1 MSGHNLYVLRKKSA
15 PRYKRDA
22 GIVSY
27 LLASARTSQSQHLTT
42 TLVEIE
48 PGGIQRIHSHIPE
61 QIYFILEGS
70 GSMTVGSESEQV
82 GPGDCVFIPSSSDHG
97 LINDGDSTLRY
108 FSASAPT
115 FEKTELYEFWPLDP
129 EA

>member
-1 MSGHNLYVLRKKSA
+1 MSGRNLYVLRKKSA

-27 LLASARTSQSQHLTT
+27 LLASARTSQSQYLTT

-82 GPGDCVFIPSSSDHG
+82 GSGDCVFIPSGSDHG

-115 FEKTELYEFWPLDP
+115 FEKSELYEFWPLDP
-129 EA
+129 EG

>member
-1 MSGHNLYVLRKKSA
+1 MSGHSLYVLRKKSA

-82 GPGDCVFIPSSSDHG
+82 GPGDCVFIPSGSDHG
-97 LINDGDSTLRY
+97 LINDGNSTLRY

-115 FEKTELYEFWPLDP
+115 FEKNELYEFWPLDP
-129 EA
+129 EG

>member
-1 MSGHNLYVLRKKSA
+1 MYVLRKKSA

-27 LLASARTSQSQHLTT
+27 LLASARTSHSQHLTT

-48 PGGIQRIHSHIPE
+48 PGGIQRIHSHVPE

-82 GPGDCVFIPSSSDHG
+82 GPGDCVFIPSGSDHG
-97 LINDGDSTLRY
+97 LINDGDATLRY

-115 FEKTELYEFWPLDP
+115 FKKSELYEFWPLDP
-129 EA
+129 EG

>member
-1 MSGHNLYVLRKKSA
+1 MSGRNLYVLRKKSA

-82 GPGDCVFIPSSSDHG
+82 GPGDCVFIPSGSDHG
-97 LINDGDSTLRY
+97 LINDGDETLRY
-108 FSASAPT
+108 FSTSAPT
-115 FEKTELYEFWPLDP
+115 FEKSELYEFWPLDP
-129 EA
+129 EG

>member
-1 MSGHNLYVLRKKSA
+1 MSGRNLYVLRKKSA

-48 PGGIQRIHSHIPE
+48 PGGTQRIHSHIPE

-115 FEKTELYEFWPLDP
+115 FEKSELYEFWPLDP
-129 EA
+129 EG

>member
-1 MSGHNLYVLRKKSA
+1 MRVLRKETA
-15 PRYKRDA
+15 PRYKRPE

-27 LLASARTSQSQHLTT
+27 LLASARTSDSEYLTT

-48 PGGIQRIHSHIPE
+48 PGGVQRIHNHAPE

-70 GSMTVGSESEQV
+70 GAMTIGTETEQV
-82 GPGDCVFIPSSSDHG
+82 CAGDCIFIPSGSDHG
-97 LINDGDSTLRY
+97 LTNDGAVMLRY

-115 FEKTELYEFWPLDP
+115 FNRDELFDFWPLKP
-129 EA
+129 ER